1 MTVTLAYPMP
11 SSIASFTTQ
20 AHVALRQHYQAVRQQ
35 SLTLAQPISAED
47 AMIQS
52 MPDAS
57 PTKWHLAHTTWFFET
72 FVLKTY
78 LADYAVFDAQFE
90 HLFNSYYQGI
100 GVPFRR
106 DQRGMISRPN
116 LSMVRAYRQYVDHA
130 MLRLL
135 DQPSL
140 SSAMTNL
147 VMLGLHHEQQHQELL
162 LTDFKHALSI
172 HPDCPAYRDDLAI
185 EATELT
191 AIDLRFI
198 EVGGGLVTVG
208 ASAEDAFAFDN
219 EQPQHQVF
227 IEPFALANRTV
238 TNAEFLAFMQ
248 ADGYQTAAYWM
259 SEGWQWVQQHHITT
273 PMYWQQRDGQW
284 HEHTLAGLR
293 PLNRNAPVC
302 HVSWFEA
309 DAYARWAGARLPT
322 EFEWE
327 HVAYTQPIVGNL
339 LELDALHPPAET
351 NATTHHTDDRFY
363 GLFGSVWEWTRSSY
377 APYPR
382 FAIAAGAVG
391 EYNGKFMCGQFVLRG
406 GSCATPS
413 SHIRASYR
421 NFFPAQTRWQF
432 SGIRLARDVA

>member
-1 MTVTLAYPMP
+1 MTATLMTNMLDSALTPHLTLDRAY
-11 SSIASFTTQ
+11 
-20 AHVALRQHYQAVRQQ
+20 RAVRQQ
-35 SLTLAQPISAED
+35 TIRVAQPISAED

-72 FVLKTY
+72 FVLKTS

-90 HLFNSYYQGI
+90 YLFNSYYQGI
-100 GVPFRR
+100 GIPFRR

-116 LSMVRAYRQYVDHA
+116 LATVQDYRQHVDHA

-135 DQPSL
+135 DQPHL
-140 SSAMTNL
+140 SSEIADL
-147 VMLGLHHEQQHQELL
+147 VTLGLHHEQQHQELL
-162 LTDFKHALSI
+162 ITDFKHALSI
-172 HPDCPAYRDDLAI
+172 HPDCPAYRDDLATPAI
-185 EATELT
+185 QQS
-191 AIDLRFI
+191 AIDLVF
-198 EVGGGLVTVG
+198 VSFAGGLTEVG
-208 ASAEDAFAFDN
+208 ASHDAGFAFDN
-219 EQPQHQVF
+219 EQPRHSVF
-227 IEPFALANRTV
+227 LQPFALANRTV
-238 TNAEFLAFMQ
+238 SNAEFLAFMQ
-248 ADGYQTAAYWM
+248 AYGYRTAAYWM
-259 SEGWQWVQQHHITT
+259 SEGWQWVQQQQITA
-273 PMYWQQRDGQW
+273 PMYWQQHGGQW
-284 HEHTLAGLR
+284 YEQTLAGLR
-293 PLNRNAPVC
+293 PLNLHAPVC

-327 HVAYTQPIVGNL
+327 HVASTQRIEGNF
-339 LELDALHPPAET
+339 LEQDALHPQTDTET
-351 NATTHHTDDRFY
+351 TKQRTDERFY
-363 GLFGSVWEWTRSSY
+363 GLFGNVWEWTRSSY
-377 APYPR
+377 DPYPR

-432 SGIRLARDVA
+432 SGIRLARDIAVVT

>member
-1 MTVTLAYPMP
+1 MTATLMTNMLDSALTPHLTLDRAY
-11 SSIASFTTQ
+11 
-20 AHVALRQHYQAVRQQ
+20 RAVRQQ
-35 SLTLAQPISAED
+35 TIRLAQPISAED

-72 FVLKTY
+72 FVLKMY

-100 GVPFRR
+100 GIPFRR

-116 LSMVRAYRQYVDHA
+116 LATVQDYREHVDHA

-135 DQPSL
+135 DQPHL
-140 SSAMTNL
+140 SSEIADL
-147 VMLGLHHEQQHQELL
+147 VTLGLHHEQQHQELL
-162 LTDFKHALSI
+162 ITDFKHALSI
-172 HPDCPAYRDDLAI
+172 HPDYPAYRDDLA
-185 EATELT
+185 TPVLQQS
-191 AIDLRFI
+191 AIDLVF
-198 EVGGGLVTVG
+198 VSFAGGLTEVG
-208 ASAEDAFAFDN
+208 ASHDAEFAFDN
-219 EQPQHQVF
+219 EQPRHSVF
-227 IEPFALANRTV
+227 LQPFALANRTV
-238 TNAEFLAFMQ
+238 SNAEFLAFMQ
-248 ADGYQTAAYWM
+248 ADGYRTAAHWM
-259 SEGWQWVQQHHITT
+259 SEGWQWVQQQQITA
-273 PMYWQQRDGQW
+273 PMYWQQHGGQW
-284 HEHTLAGLR
+284 YEQTLAGLR
-293 PLNRNAPVC
+293 PLNLHAPVC

-327 HVAYTQPIVGNL
+327 HVASTQRIEGNF
-339 LELDALHPPAET
+339 LEQDALHPQTDTET
-351 NATTHHTDDRFY
+351 TKQRTDERFY
-363 GLFGSVWEWTRSSY
+363 GLFGNVWEWTRSSY
-377 APYPR
+377 DPYPR
-382 FAIAAGAVG
+382 FAIAEGAVG

-432 SGIRLARDVA
+432 SGIRLARDIAVVT